1 MKGCFLEDLYVGQ
14 TAEKHYLV
22 DEAAIQRFAEASGDH
37 NPLHMDEAFAAKS
50 FFKGRI
56 AHGMLA
62 GAYLSAVLGTMLP
75 GPGAIYMSQTLN
87 FRRPVRIGDE
97 VTAQVA
103 VAAIDEAKGRVTFT
117 TVCKVDGK
125 RVVTG
130 EAVCLV
136 ARRGG

>member
-1 MKGCFLEDLYVGQ
+1 VKGCFLEDLYVGQ
-14 TAEKHYLV
+14 TAEKHYLA
-22 DEAAIQRFAEASGDH
+22 DEAAVERFAEASGDR
-37 NPLHMDEAFAAKS
+37 NPLHMDEAFAAES

-97 VTAQVA
+97 VTAKVT
-103 VAAIDEAKGRVTFT
+103 VTAIDEAKGRVSFSTLCS
-117 TVCKVDGK
+117 VGGK
-125 RVVTG
+125 KVVTG
-130 EAVCLV
+130 EAVMLV
-136 ARRGG
+136 SRRGA